1 MVRELATG
9 RSIAATIVAQAA
21 AGDAVAFAHIVEAF
35 HDDMARV
42 CFVICG
48 DQEMAQDAVQAAWP
62 IAWRKL
68 RSLRDPDQL
77 RPWLVKI
84 AANEVRQVLR
94 RQRRFRVA
102 QIEVADVGSDTHDP
116 STRTAHTD
124 LTEALRRLSPEDREL
139 LAMRHVSGFDAT
151 EIGRA
156 LGMSASGVRSR
167 LARAAARLRSELG
180 DD

>member
-1 MVRELATG
+1 MERELATRTG
-9 RSIAATIVAQAA
+9 IAAGIVAQAA
-21 AGDAVAFAHIVEAF
+21 AGDAVAFARIVAAH

-48 DQEMAQDAVQAAWP
+48 DEEMAQDAVQAAWP

-68 RSLRDPDQL
+68 RSLREPDLL

-94 RQRRFRVA
+94 RQRRYRVA
-102 QIEVADVGSDTHDP
+102 QIEVADVGTDADDP
-116 STRTAHTD
+116 SNRTARTD
-124 LTEALRRLSPEDREL
+124 LAVALRRLSPEDREV

-180 DD
+180 DE

>member
-1 MVRELATG
+1 MELNLANAAV
-9 RSIAATIVAQAA
+9 IAAATIADAA
-21 AGDAVAFAHIVEAF
+21 AGDTVAFARIVAAH

-62 IAWRKL
+62 IAWRNL
-68 RSLRDPDQL
+68 GSLREPGQL
-77 RPWLVKI
+77 RPWLVTI

-94 RQRRFRVA
+94 RQRRHTVVA
-102 QIEVADVGSDTHDP
+102 IDVADVGSDQHDP
-116 STRTAHTD
+116 SGRVAHAD
-124 LTEALRRLSPEDREL
+124 LGAALLRLNPEDREL
-139 LAMRHVSGFDAT
+139 LALRHVAGFDAT

-156 LGMSASGVRSR
+156 KGMSASGVRSR
-167 LARAAARLRSELG
+167 LARAAARLRMELG